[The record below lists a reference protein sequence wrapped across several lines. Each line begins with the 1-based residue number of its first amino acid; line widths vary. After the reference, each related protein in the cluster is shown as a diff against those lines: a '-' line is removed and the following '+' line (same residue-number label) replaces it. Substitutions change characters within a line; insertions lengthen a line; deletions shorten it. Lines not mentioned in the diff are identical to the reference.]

1 MRATTA
7 YGVGTIR
14 APSTRQRFD
23 PALGTTVVRRGTV
36 PAATLATAATLTV
49 LVGAWG
55 GIVPFVGATMS
66 YSADGSG
73 SWHWDLSHVLL
84 WLIPGALAV
93 VLGLLM
99 LGIVPR
105 VLRGAGR
112 FMPAWAGLLT
122 ALCGAW
128 FVLGPFA
135 WGTFEHAA
143 TVFRAATPL
152 QEFAYLAGWSLGPG
166 LALALL
172 GGCTVGVALR
182 GRPAVVVGNVP
193 QSTVTPQVAQPVVEA
208 GEAPG
213 TEVEEAPPS

>member
-1 MRATTA
+1 VARTMRATTA

-112 FMPAWAGLLT
+112 FMPAWAGLLPHCAGRGSSSGRSLGGLSST
-122 ALCGAW
+122 PPRCFAPPRRCRSSPTWPDGRW
-128 FVLGPFA
+128 VLGSPSPSWA
-135 WGTFEHAA
+135 GAPSVLPCAGGPPWSSGTFPS
-143 TVFRAATPL
+143 PL
-152 QEFAYLAGWSLGPG
+152 
-166 LALALL
+166 
-172 GGCTVGVALR
+172 
-182 GRPAVVVGNVP
+182 
-193 QSTVTPQVAQPVVEA
+193 
-208 GEAPG
+208 
-213 TEVEEAPPS
+213 